1 MIHELRSYVLQPGK
15 AMAYLELFRT
25 LGVARVSRYLPMGG
39 YWLTDSGRL
48 NVIHHLWIYESLEER
63 AAARAAFAGDA
74 VWNHDFVPA
83 AFPLILSQA
92 NAMMTVER
100 SSPALEGAIKTR
112 KTICEAHLADE
123 PVFAPGFMNL
133 ASGQGDPPMLSDG
146 EVALWRVVSGD
157 QPGRWVQLAAL
168 GAVSQPKQ
176 APEGS
181 NWSELVRPLSLSPL
195 R

>member
-25 LGVARVSRYLPMGG
+25 LGVARVSRFLPMGG

-74 VWNHDFVPA
+74 VWNHEFVPV

-92 NAMMTVER
+92 NAMMVVER
-100 SSPALEGAIKTR
+100 SSPALEAAIETR
-112 KTICEAHLADE
+112 KAICEARPASE
-123 PVFAPGFMNL
+123 PVFAPGFMTL
-133 ASGQGDPPMLSDG
+133 ASGQGAAPSAPEG

-157 QPGRWVQLAAL
+157 QPGRWVQLSAL
-168 GAVSQPKQ
+168 GSISQPPQ
-176 APEGS
+176 APHGS
-181 NWSELVRPLSLSPL
+181 DWSELVRPLALSPL